1 MNPYDEALRQL
12 DFHSVPNSGDMAA
25 LRRIR
30 THAIKG
36 MNENPANTFNDY
48 LLMVSIYS
56 YIYGVMQGKRA
67 ERAKRKKAAIGA
79 GTPTTA
85 NDTTQG
91 SECVKCEYNT
101 ETRDM
106 EGAAE

>member
-1 MNPYDEALRQL
+1 MTLEQTVARSP
-12 DFHSVPNSGDMAA
+12 VPNAEELEAIERITTD
-25 LRRIR
+25 RIR
-30 THAIKG
+30 AIYELPVKS
-36 MNENPANTFNDY
+36 TKSY
-48 LLMVSIYS
+48 LFGVAVGCYT
-56 YIYGVMQGKRA
+56 YGVMQGKRA

-101 ETRDM
+101 AARDM